1 MTKISKSIYLEW
13 ETYQKLMKLR
23 EEYGSL
29 GKVLENL
36 IREHELAKQKSEL
49 EEKKISERLGKVEEE
64 LINIK
69 NTVIKIAK
77 TWGIKIE

>member
-1 MTKISKSIYLEW
+1 MPKISKSIYIDW
-13 ETYQKLMKLR
+13 EVYQKLIDLKKD
-23 EEYGSL
+23 YGSI

-49 EEKKISERLGKVEEE
+49 EEKKISEKLGKIEEE

-69 NTVIKIAK
+69 NAVIKIAK
-77 TWGIKIE
+77 TWGVKLE